1 MFSNNRYRNVYPVEV
16 AESSK
21 QRRFV
26 QLCHLTLQVMA
37 PLAPVGEPLM
47 SVAVVRGNMGG
58 NDHHKCHYIFLW
70 NHLNSLNCLATAYD
84 HGEYIAIFQGGQK
97 RLFNMNF

>member
-21 QRRFV
+21 QRWFV
-26 QLCHLTLQVMA
+26 QLCHLGLQVMA

-47 SVAVVRGNMGG
+47 SVAVVRRGNMGG
-58 NDHHKCHYIFLW
+58 NDDHKCHYTFLW
-70 NHLNSLNCLATAYD
+70 NHLNSFA
-84 HGEYIAIFQGGQK
+84 
-97 RLFNMNF
+97 